1 MQNETHGPSVGSYL
15 VGFILAVFFTLGSF
29 IPVMYGM
36 MESWA
41 ISTKVIYLIG
51 MALIQIIVQIV
62 FFLHLNSGPDAKWNL
77 SALWF
82 AAICVFIVIGG
93 TWWAISHLN
102 YNMMGGSGR
111 VIEPEIS
118 GVGDSS
124 VSEQLSNKDI
134 SVRKQPE
141 KVLDSE
147 MSMEQ
152 VPSTQTPV
160 DQAPGSEVPLEQAPS
175 MQAPVGQLPD
185 SEVPLEQAPSVQ
197 TPVNQIPGSEV
208 PLEQAPS
215 VQTPVNQIPGSE
227 VPLEQAPSVQTPVN
241 QIPGSEVPIERAPS
255 MQTPVDQAPGSEV
268 PMEQVPSIQT
278 PVGQVPGSEV
288 PVEQVPNMHP
298 PVEQE

>member
-1 MQNETHGPSVGSYL
+1 MQNETHSPSIGSYL
-15 VGFILAVFFTLGSF
+15 IGFILAVFFTLGSF

-41 ISTKVIYLIG
+41 ISTKVVYLIG

-82 AAICVFIVIGG
+82 AAICVFIIVGG

-111 VIEPEIS
+111 VIEPEVS
-118 GVGDSS
+118 GVDNSS

-141 KVLDSE
+141 KILDSE

-152 VPSTQTPV
+152 
-160 DQAPGSEVPLEQAPS
+160 
-175 MQAPVGQLPD
+175 
-185 SEVPLEQAPSVQ
+185 
-197 TPVNQIPGSEV
+197 
-208 PLEQAPS
+208 
-215 VQTPVNQIPGSE
+215 
-227 VPLEQAPSVQTPVN
+227 
-241 QIPGSEVPIERAPS
+241 APS
-255 MQTPVDQAPGSEV
+255 MQTPVDQAPGSEMPMEPVPSMQTPVDQAPGSEMPMESVPSMQTPVEQAPGSEV
-268 PMEQVPSIQT
+268 PMEQVPSMQT
-278 PVGQVPGSEV
+278 PVEQAPGSEV
-288 PVEQVPNMHP
+288 PMEQTPNVHSP
-298 PVEQE
+298 IE

>member
-1 MQNETHGPSVGSYL
+1 MSMQNEAHGPSTGSYL
-15 VGFILAVFFTLGSF
+15 IGFILAVFFTLGSF

-41 ISTKVIYLIG
+41 ISTKVAYLIG

-82 AAICVFIVIGG
+82 AAICVFLIIGG

-118 GVGDSS
+118 GVEGAS

-141 KVLDSE
+141 KMLELE
-147 MSMEQ
+147 MPMDQ
-152 VPSTQTPV
+152 TPGVQTPV
-160 DQAPGSEVPLEQAPS
+160 DQVPGSETPMDQTP
-175 MQAPVGQLPD
+175 G
-185 SEVPLEQAPSVQ
+185 VQ
-197 TPVNQIPGSEV
+197 TPVDQVPGSETPMEQTPGLQTPVDQIPGSE
-208 PLEQAPS
+208 
-215 VQTPVNQIPGSE
+215 I
-227 VPLEQAPSVQTPVN
+227 
-241 QIPGSEVPIERAPS
+241 
-255 MQTPVDQAPGSEV
+255 
-268 PMEQVPSIQT
+268 PMEQTPSMH
-278 PVGQVPGSEV
+278 S
-288 PVEQVPNMHP
+288 PVE
-298 PVEQE
+298 